1 MIYNN
6 LIGRNNRHLITY
18 IVLFIYIAAILWYT
32 VFSRSMTYEI
42 PQTELFW
49 SYRKWFSG
57 DLYYRKEILNNIAMF
72 MPFGFLLNEVF
83 YQNNKKVNC
92 WFIIF
97 ILSVFFSMFIEI
109 LQIIFVRGLA
119 ELDDI
124 LNNTLGS
131 ILGICFYE
139 LLRLLIKGRR
149 FMVICTAVE
158 VFFALICCFIFIIGK
173 ERVPYNTDNSSNAFC
188 FQIEKAVIDENKL
201 YLNGFA
207 FEYDR
212 TPTTPKIMLRK
223 TSSGEL
229 TPFTVKYGSTRTDI
243 NDYFFSEFDYTNV
256 GFEASGN
263 IIADDEYEI
272 MVRWPWSITVS
283 SGVFVTG
290 ENIHYVSHVASPTG
304 GAFTEP
310 ELSEK
315 FVLNGT
321 LLLYRPDFHLWIY
334 QYKNALYW
342 IADKE
347 FQFED
352 NNETYIQ
359 LMLETTQVD
368 KLPIYRQIYR
378 NDNIGGFFEEY
389 ELTGDFGNYRVM
401 KRDLPTEYSITSVM
415 TGYYKNKTWIWKNYF
430 RPIYLF

>member
-1 MIYNN
+1 M
-6 LIGRNNRHLITY
+6 GRNSRHLITY
-18 IVLFIYIAAILWYT
+18 IVLFIYITTIIWYT

-57 DLYYRKEILNNIAMF
+57 DRYYRKEILNNIVMF

-83 YQNNKKVNC
+83 YKNNKKVNS

-97 ILSVFFSMFIEI
+97 ILSAFFSFFIET

-119 ELDDI
+119 EMDDI
-124 LNNTLGS
+124 LNNSLGS
-131 ILGICFYE
+131 ILGMCLHEI
-139 LLRLLIKGRR
+139 LRLLISDRR
-149 FMVICTAVE
+149 FIFICTAVDIS
-158 VFFALICCFIFIIGK
+158 FTIICIFVFIIGK
-173 ERVPYNTDNSSNAFC
+173 KRVPFNADTSSTAFC
-188 FQIEKAVIDENKL
+188 FQIEKAVIDKNTL

-207 FEYDR
+207 FEYNR
-212 TPTTPKIMLRK
+212 APATPKIMLRT

-229 TPFTVKYGSTRTDI
+229 TPFSVKYGSTRTDV
-243 NDYFFSEFDYTNV
+243 NDYFLSEYDYTNV

-263 IIADDEYEI
+263 IIPDEEYEI
-272 MVRWPWSITVS
+272 MIRWPLSITVS
-283 SGVFVTG
+283 SGVFITG
-290 ENIHYVSHVASPTG
+290 EDVHYVSHVISPSEELSL
-304 GAFTEP
+304 TEP
-310 ELSEK
+310 ELSYD

-334 QYKNALYW
+334 QHKNALYW

-359 LMLETTQVD
+359 LMIETTQVD

-378 NDNIGGFFEEY
+378 NDNIGGFFEDY

-401 KRDLPTEYSITSVM
+401 KRVLPTEYSITSVM
-415 TGYYKNKTWIWKNYF
+415 TGYYKNKAWIWKNYF
-430 RPIYLF
+430 RPIYMF